1 MSSRTRGI
9 VDENSFKQVKELQ
22 NMGATYTKAAGFV
35 GLSKATTNRMY
46 KNDTFEAYRKF
57 VRSISNN
64 KPKETPEVATNYS
77 SFKVPDMSEIFKAN
91 EIQQLTDAINRL
103 TTAIEE
109 SNTKKKGLW

>member
-1 MSSRTRGI
+1 
-9 VDENSFKQVKELQ
+9 
-22 NMGATYTKAAGFV
+22 MGATYTKAAGFV